1 MPRAG
6 DAGLDQHSRGVQ
18 LAIALVLFRQWRTWT
33 YHAHVSYEHIEEL
46 RQFIYGETTNEM
58 TDFRDSRVILHLED
72 EAVLLAGLFSQLGL
86 QLVCIRNHRTE
97 FDHLERHA
105 AQTDARLRV
114 ENRTAISQLDGYG
127 HRHGD
132 EQRQQNRDEGD
143 NQVECAFG
151 NAHRR
156 RVLRQSHGN
165 HRVTLDGAHRSL
177 MARSIGRRC
186 DQGDLQTQ

>member
-1 MPRAG
+1 MAEHCTDGAEQQHYVTQHGPVLHVAHIQRLGFLGAQIGTTGHLPRAG

-86 QLVCIRNHRTE
+86 
-97 FDHLERHA
+97 
-105 AQTDARLRV
+105 
-114 ENRTAISQLDGYG
+114 
-127 HRHGD
+127 
-132 EQRQQNRDEGD
+132 
-143 NQVECAFG
+143 
-151 NAHRR
+151 
-156 RVLRQSHGN
+156 
-165 HRVTLDGAHRSL
+165 
-177 MARSIGRRC
+177 
-186 DQGDLQTQ
+186 